1 LDLSQVIVKQAVM
14 LIEHNTKDGF
24 INDYIS
30 KMDILRNRHK
40 YSFKRLRADGA
51 GENRSFIKEA
61 NSKAWKFTMVAEWTA
76 RVTPQ
81 ANLVENPIYVC
92 TMRARTLQ
100 AEANTPNEMKNII
113 FPFANMH
120 YSRCTS

>member
-1 LDLSQVIVKQAVM
+1 LSIRPEQDLLDGLIQNMFLSMI
-14 LIEHNTKDGF
+14 
-24 INDYIS
+24 
-30 KMDILRNRHK
+30 ILVGRRRHK

-100 AEANTPNEMKNII
+100 AEANTPNEMKNIT